1 MKKSVKQEESE
12 SSCSKR
18 PKDAVFP
25 GRRRPPI
32 AGRMET
38 SRKGRPAGVSG
49 QACLMMK
56 SFAVLIQLPYFRMGE
71 QQGSRTGSGSMSSTR
86 VKFGS

>member
-18 PKDAVFP
+18 PKVAVFQ
-25 GRRRPPI
+25 GGTDSRLPPYQTVP
-32 AGRMET
+32 E
-38 SRKGRPAGVSG
+38 KGRPARISG

-56 SFAVLIQLPYFRMGE
+56 SFAVLIRVPYFRKGE